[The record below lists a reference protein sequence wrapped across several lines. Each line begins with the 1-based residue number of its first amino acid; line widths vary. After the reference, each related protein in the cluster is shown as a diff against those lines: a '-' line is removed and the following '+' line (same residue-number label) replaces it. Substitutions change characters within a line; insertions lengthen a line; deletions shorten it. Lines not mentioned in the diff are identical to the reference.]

1 MKFDH
6 QQAVRTHAVERYL
19 LDELPSPLREEFED
33 HFFTCPQC
41 AEALRTG
48 TMLRDNVRALLRVR
62 PQSSAAAPMAAS
74 PEAPSNELQ
83 HVVRRSRLPEDFP
96 LGWRTWFRA
105 STLVPWAAALLF
117 LAVAV
122 WQQRTGLGGQ
132 YPAAVSA
139 SYVALH
145 ADTRGLSGDSSAGA
159 GPSVRSTGLLS
170 LAVDVPSNGTY
181 HWSLRREKDLATAP
195 AIHSGVADARDGL
208 LAIVMD
214 TRRLEAGGYI
224 LVTRSA
230 GGSAT
235 QPSDHHFP
243 FVLKAEQ
250 Q

>member
-48 TMLRDNVRALLRVR
+48 TILRDNVRALLRVR

-74 PEAPSNELQ
+74 SEAPASELQ

-105 STLVPWAAALLF
+105 ATLVPWAAALLF

-145 ADTRGLSGDSSAGA
+145 SESRGPSADSAAA
-159 GPSVRSTGLLS
+159 GPSVRSSGLLS
-170 LAVDVPSNGTY
+170 LVVDVPANGAY
-181 HWSLRREKDLATAP
+181 QWSLRRDKDLATVP
-195 AIHSGVADARDGL
+195 PLHSGTAEAREGI
-208 LAIVMD
+208 LAIVID
-214 TRRLEAGGYI
+214 TRRLESGGYV
-224 LVTRSA
+224 LATRSSNRA
-230 GGSAT
+230 AAA
-235 QPSDHHFP
+235 DHHFP